1 MAKCFIHSHSLKNN
15 DGSKEACLKI
25 YRDQDEKE
33 LSINFDNSIGAFL
46 QCRRIS
52 AVIFNSDWSNEVIG
66 KEIYITGS
74 QELANVIN
82 LFLAGKEDQIS

>member
-1 MAKCFIHSHSLKNN
+1 MAKCFIHSHSLKDN
-15 DGSKEACLKI
+15 DGSKKAACLKI

-33 LSINFDNSIGAFL
+33 LSINFDNSSGAFL

-74 QELANVIN
+74 IRKNV
-82 LFLAGKEDQIS
+82 KW